1 MLVKDQLD
9 REVDISKNFNRI
21 VSLVPSL
28 TELVVYLGLEDKLV
42 GVTKFCIHPKGL
54 KESKTIVGGTKQ
66 VHLDRIKQLKPDL
79 ILCNKEE
86 NTKEMVQQLEKICQ
100 LHVSNII
107 SFSDSLELISRYGVL
122 FQKEKESMQLILELT
137 EKKNS
142 FQKYLETTKLNVA
155 YFIWRKPWMV
165 VGGNTLINSML
176 ELNGWKNSFIE
187 SEGRYPE
194 IDLENLKDNNLDLIL
209 LSSEPFPFQQKHIEE
224 IRSFSNARIEIVDGE
239 FFSWYGSRQLKAL
252 DYFRELQIYISKPL

>member
-9 REVDISKNFNRI
+9 REVDISRTFNRI

-28 TELVVYLGLEDKLV
+28 TELVVYLGLKEKLI
-42 GVTKFCIHPKGL
+42 GVTKFCVHPEGL

-66 VHLDRIKQLKPDL
+66 VHFDKIKQLKPDL

-86 NTKEMVQQLEKICQ
+86 NTLEMVQQLEKICQ
-100 LHVSNII
+100 VHVSNII

-122 FQKEKESMQLILELT
+122 FQKEKKSKQLILDIT
-137 EKKNS
+137 EKKRS
-142 FQKYLETTKLNVA
+142 FQKHLDTKKLKVA

-165 VGGNTLINSML
+165 VGGNTYIDSML
-176 ELNGWKNSFIE
+176 ELNGWDNIFKE
-187 SEGRYPE
+187 SSGRYPE
-194 IDLENLKDNNLDLIL
+194 IDLENLEDKNLDLIL

-224 IRSFSNARIEIVDGE
+224 IRAFSNVRIEIVDGE

-252 DYFRELQIYISKPL
+252 EYFKELQTYLSKPL